1 LLEQNADK
9 FVYTIKDQRDKLRKF
24 ISTEISKV
32 PKGVNFDTVYK
43 LVSNEFQNF
52 YTKDFV
58 FKVID
63 ELFQMGLLYEVN
75 KYTYASIDN

>member
-1 LLEQNADK
+1 MFNIRE
-9 FVYTIKDQRDKLRKF
+9 QRDKLRQF
-24 ISTEISKV
+24 ISKEINRV

-43 LVSNEFQNF
+43 LVSNEFENF

-63 ELFQMGLLYEVN
+63 ELFQMGILYEVN

>member
-1 LLEQNADK
+1 LLEQKADHYM
-9 FVYTIKDQRDKLRKF
+9 FNIREQRDKLRKF
-24 ISTEISKV
+24 ISTEITKV

-43 LVSNEFQNF
+43 LVSNEFDNF

-63 ELFQMGLLYEVN
+63 ELFQMGILYEVR